1 MEENIHMVYLREH
14 EQKTLFALQKLN
26 GRARVTQIIET
37 SGLAHAAVMRAALT
51 LAESKLVTLYEQR
64 QTIVTLTQEG
74 KLYAEKGLP
83 ERGTLEM
90 TYRRGGE
97 IPISDIP
104 HEVDLPP
111 GAIPVA
117 LAWLTQKHWA
127 TINREK
133 GTIAVAQEE
142 KPPLGDDERLL
153 KILAKKGSAIVQE
166 FDKSLQ
172 RAAITLKR
180 RKLAKMK
187 EKTLQELELTD
198 AGWQLVKK
206 GLRVVSEISQL
217 TPELIVSGKW
227 REVKLRKFDVTVA
240 GPETYP
246 AKVHPLQQAVQR
258 AREIFLEMGFT
269 EIRGPLVET
278 AFWNFDALFQPQ
290 DHPAREMMD
299 TFYLANPKA
308 GGLPKRSVVEAVAK
322 THENGGTTGSKGWG
336 YKWSSEEAKRLVMR
350 THTTAETIKY
360 LSEHKKPPIK
370 VFSVDRVYR
379 NEQVTYK
386 NTAEFHQ
393 IEGIVVGKGVTLR
406 DLMGTLKTFYARF
419 GLKKVKFWPC
429 YFPYTEPSAEA
440 TVYVPKLKRWIEL
453 CGMGMFRPEV
463 LAPMSIKYPVLAWG
477 GGLERLAMLELGLDD
492 IRLLYG
498 NRLSWIRRTP
508 ICQ

>member
-1 MEENIHMVYLREH
+1 MVKLREN
-14 EQKTLFALQKLN
+14 EQRTLLALRKLN
-26 GRARVTQIIET
+26 GRARVAQIIET

-51 LAESKLVTLYEQR
+51 LAEKKLATVHEQK
-64 QTIVTLTQEG
+64 QKVIELTEEG
-74 KLYAEKGLP
+74 KQHAQRGLP
-83 ERGTLEM
+83 ERRLINALVELGREAPVEKVVEEAQLQEKFVTIALGWLHRKGWVTLEK
-90 TYRRGGE
+90 RRALKTEMKTVPQG
-97 IPISDIP
+97 SD
-104 HEVDLPP
+104 EKLLSLL
-111 GAIPVA
+111 G
-117 LAWLTQKHWA
+117 
-127 TINREK
+127 EK
-133 GTIAVAQEE
+133 GTATIEELDKQLQDAV
-142 KPPLGDDERLL
+142 
-153 KILAKKGSAIVQE
+153 S
-166 FDKSLQ
+166 
-172 RAAITLKR
+172 TLKG
-180 RKLAKMK
+180 RKLLEVT
-187 EKTLQELELTD
+187 EKAVRELELTE
-198 AGWQLVKK
+198 AGWQIVRK
-206 GLRVVSEISQL
+206 GLEVVSEVSQL
-217 TPELIVSGKW
+217 TPELIISGKW
-227 REVKLRKFDVTVA
+227 REARLRRFDVTA
-240 GPETYP
+240 PGPEFYP
-246 AKVHPLQQAVQR
+246 AKIHPLQQVIQR

-308 GGLPKRSVVEAVAK
+308 GGLPKKSVVEAVSK
-322 THENGGTTGSKGWG
+322 THENGWTTGSKGWG
-336 YKWSSEEAKRLVMR
+336 YKWRPEEAKRLVMR
-350 THTTAETIKY
+350 THTTAETIKH
-360 LSEHKKPPIK
+360 LSRHKKPPIK

-393 IEGIVVGKGVTLR
+393 IEGIVVDKGVTLR
-406 DLMGTLKTFYARF
+406 DLMGTLKAFYARF

-463 LAPMSIKYPVLAWG
+463 LAPMGIKYPVLAWG

-508 ICQ
+508 LCQ